1 MPIYKD
7 ESRGTWYATVR
18 KKDEFTGKTVQL
30 RKRGFKTKREA
41 KAWLDDNNRPVNRS
55 GASVTFRQL
64 DDKYIEFKNPP
75 KQSTIDQE
83 KHRVGKYMAS
93 FCDLPLR
100 EVTKGM
106 LMDWYTDLLR
116 QDISTSVKNYCIGVV
131 KAVYR
136 FGNEVY
142 DLPNNAGML
151 KKLKKDKKKTDMQT
165 WSVKEFN
172 KFIDCVEGEHY
183 RNLFYFMYWT
193 GVRRGEAL
201 ALRKQ
206 DFDMKSGTF
215 HVYHQI
221 KYYEEGFFD
230 LKTDSS
236 ERTLKIPPSLQAVLR
251 PILARCTKKAPFLFG
266 GETSLPITNVR
277 RRFDGAIKASGVRP
291 IRIHDLRHSF
301 ASNMIANGANI
312 VAVSHYL
319 GHSTIQQTLQTYT
332 HLLEQTDD
340 ALIGT
345 IDALMGV

>member
-1 MPIYKD
+1 MPIYRD
-7 ESRGTWYATVR
+7 EERGTWYATVR
-18 KKDEFTGKTVQL
+18 KKDEFTGRPVQL
-30 RKRGFKTKREA
+30 KKRGFETKREA
-41 KAWLDDNNRPVNRS
+41 RAWITEQSKTVKRS
-55 GASVTFRQL
+55 GTSVTFRDL
-64 DDKYIEFKNPP
+64 DNKYIEFKAPP

-100 EVTKGM
+100 EVTKGT

-116 QDISTSVKNYCIGVV
+116 QDISTSTKNYCIGVV
-131 KAVYR
+131 KAVFR
-136 FGNEVY
+136 FGAEVY
-142 DLPNNAGML
+142 DLPNHAAML

-165 WSVKEFN
+165 WSVEEFN
-172 KFIDCVEGEHY
+172 KFLECVEGEHY

-206 DFDMKSGTF
+206 DFDLKSGTV
-215 HVYHQI
+215 HIYHQI

-236 ERTLKIPPSLQAVLR
+236 ERTLKLPPTLQAFLR
-251 PILARCTKKAPFLFG
+251 PILARCTKKAPFIFG

-277 RRFDGAIKASGVRP
+277 RRFDNAIRDSGVKPVRL
-291 IRIHDLRHSF
+291 HDLRHSF

-332 HLLEQTDD
+332 HLLEQTD
-340 ALIGT
+340 AAMIGT
-345 IDALMGV
+345 IDALMG